1 MSENAFFRGRS
12 GEAAQRETVAE
23 LAARIALI
31 EGRAVH
37 RLEIP
42 PNRLSAAAAPSM
54 PAGVV
59 PERDVGSAAI
69 RQRRASFGVAAAD
82 EALAGGFPGSGL
94 TEIHVDETRGS
105 GSGAGFALALAVL
118 FGASPGRPAIWIGG
132 AHGFAEG
139 GMPYGPGLAAY
150 GLDPAG
156 LVLVRTPRLEQ
167 AVWAGEEAARSPAP
181 ALTILEV
188 RGNPRLLGLE
198 GTRRLHLRAGRAGR
212 PLLLLRQSGR
222 PEATAAPLRLRIAP
236 APAAAVPDFVPG
248 FVPGPVL
255 DQARGRGEPAPK
267 LIGHP
272 VFAVTV
278 EKARDGRSQHFLLQW
293 NPHDRRFQALAQ
305 PPARHLAPAAVD
317 GSDPARPSGSV
328 LALRRA
334 S

>member
-1 MSENAFFRGRS
+1 MSDNALCLGINRLS
-12 GEAAQRETVAE
+12 GETARRETVAE
-23 LAARIALI
+23 LAARIAQI

-37 RLEIP
+37 RLEV
-42 PNRLSAAAAPSM
+42 
-54 PAGVV
+54 PAGNARGAAEAATARQTV
-59 PERDVGSAAI
+59 PHEEITGAPVQPGTKP
-69 RQRRASFGVAAAD
+69 FGVAAAD
-82 EALAGGFPGSGL
+82 AALGGGFPVSGL

-118 FGASPGRPAIWIGG
+118 FGASPGRPAVWIGG

-139 GMPYGPGLAAY
+139 GMPYGPGLACY

-181 ALTILEV
+181 ALVILEA

-198 GTRRLHLRAGRAGR
+198 GTRRLHLRACRAGR

-236 APAAAVPDFVPG
+236 APAALIPDLAP
-248 FVPGPVL
+248 
-255 DQARGRGEPAPK
+255 GRGEPASK

-278 EKARDGRSQHFLLQW
+278 EKARDGRAQHFLLQW
-293 NPHDRRFQALAQ
+293 NPHDRRFETLAE
-305 PPARHLAPAAVD
+305 PSHRPLLSASVD
-317 GSDPARPSGSV
+317 GPDPARPAGSV

>member
-1 MSENAFFRGRS
+1 MLKTARCPDRPAAETGR
-12 GEAAQRETVAE
+12 RETVAD
-23 LAARIALI
+23 LAARIARI
-31 EGRAVH
+31 EGRAVG
-37 RLEIP
+37 RL
-42 PNRLSAAAAPSM
+42 AAP
-54 PAGVV
+54 PEV
-59 PERDVGSAAI
+59 P
-69 RQRRASFGVAAAD
+69 RASGGPARATVPSGEACRPFGIAEADAA
-82 EALAGGFPGSGL
+82 LGGGFPLSGL

-118 FGASPGRPAIWIGG
+118 FGAGPDRPAIWIGG

-150 GLDPAG
+150 GLDPSG
-156 LVLVRTPRLEQ
+156 LVLVRAPRLEQ
-167 AVWAGEEAARSPAP
+167 AIWAGEEAARSPAP
-181 ALTILEV
+181 ALTILEA
-188 RGNPRLLGLE
+188 RGNPKLLGLE

-236 APAAAVPDFVPG
+236 APASFVPDLSP
-248 FVPGPVL
+248 
-255 DQARGRGEPAPK
+255 GRGEPASR

-278 EKARDGRSQHFLLQW
+278 EKARDGRSHHFLLQW
-293 NPHDRRFQALAQ
+293 NPHDRRFQAFAE
-305 PPARHLAPAAVD
+305 PPARRPAAAPVD
-317 GSDPARPSGSV
+317 GPDPARPSGAV

>member
-1 MSENAFFRGRS
+1 MSKNALRPEPDRRPGK
-12 GEAAQRETVAE
+12 ACQRETVAD
-23 LAARIALI
+23 LAARIARI
-31 EGRAVH
+31 EGRAVG
-37 RLEIP
+37 RLEATP
-42 PNRLSAAAAPSM
+42 AVLPVETVPAQPEVGAGRAGTARRLQP
-54 PAGVV
+54 
-59 PERDVGSAAI
+59 
-69 RQRRASFGVAAAD
+69 FGVAEAD
-82 EALAGGFPGSGL
+82 AALAGGFPAGL

-118 FGASPGRPAIWIGG
+118 FGAGPGRPAIWIGG

-188 RGNPRLLGLE
+188 RGNPKLLALE

-212 PLLLLRQSGR
+212 PLVLLRQSGR

-236 APAAAVPDFVPG
+236 APASSVPDLEPG
-248 FVPGPVL
+248 W
-255 DQARGRGEPAPK
+255 GEPASR

-278 EKARDGRSQHFLLQW
+278 EKARDGRAHHFLLQW
-293 NPHDRRFQALAQ
+293 NPHDRRFQALAE
-305 PPARHLAPAAVD
+305 PSARRPAAAPVD
-317 GSDPARPSGSV
+317 GPDPARPSGAV